1 MQEEKLKKIRESIR
15 NNWGKVRP
23 FTKIPT
29 KSFNC
34 YMFAICNTEPTE
46 MLTKDNICVSTVGE
60 NIAYFG
66 SIGQISGTTY
76 KTLNEYKQAFINDLR
91 VLGILAEECFEDP
104 FITEDTIKIAFF
116 SNFEE
121 GMSEMKEEF
130 HFLRFVPSRNRWMG
144 KAGFPGGFQ
153 KLKRGYSIN
162 QINVIGQKRIG
173 IFKLTLIEKDES

>member
-1 MQEEKLKKIRESIR
+1 MQEEKLKKIQNSIR
-15 NNWGKVRP
+15 KNWGKVKP
-23 FTKIPT
+23 FRKIPK

-46 MLTKDNICVSTVGE
+46 IFTKDNTCVSTIGE
-60 NIAYFG
+60 DIAYFG
-66 SIGQISGTTY
+66 SIGQISKTPY
-76 KTLNEYKQAFINDLR
+76 KTVNEYKQAFINDLR

-104 FITEDTIKIAFF
+104 TITGDTIKIAFF
-116 SNFEE
+116 SNYED

-130 HFLRFVPSRNRWMG
+130 HFLRYVPSKNRWMG

-153 KLKRGYSIN
+153 KLKRGYSIE
-162 QINVIGQKRIG
+162 QINVIDQKRIG

>member
-1 MQEEKLKKIRESIR
+1 MQEEKLKKIQESIR
-15 NNWGKVRP
+15 ENWGKVKP
-23 FTKIPT
+23 FKKLPK

-34 YMFAICNTEPTE
+34 YMFAICNTESTE
-46 MLTKDNICVSTVGE
+46 ILTKDNTCVSTIGE

-91 VLGILAEECFEDP
+91 VLGILAIECLEDP
-104 FITEDTIKIAFF
+104 SITEDTIKIAFF

-130 HFLRFVPSRNRWMG
+130 HFLRFVPSKNRWMG

-153 KLKRGYSIN
+153 KLRRGCSID
-162 QINVIGQKRIG
+162 QINVIDQKRIG